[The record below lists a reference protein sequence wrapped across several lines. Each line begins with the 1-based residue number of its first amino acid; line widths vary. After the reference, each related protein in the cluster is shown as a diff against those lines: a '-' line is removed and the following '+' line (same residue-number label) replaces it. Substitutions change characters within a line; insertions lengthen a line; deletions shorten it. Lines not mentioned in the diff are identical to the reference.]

1 MVSVWHQ
8 AASYFAKSAL
18 KKTLDSYCR
27 LETSS
32 SDDALVADDGSM
44 VSVFRLD
51 GFRSLPGEQ
60 DITEACDRL
69 RVGLSPFFARPGL
82 ALQFWFG
89 HSPDLGDREI
99 NTIIDDTARIAHDNE
114 LALEDLLNER
124 RKLLPRRIYGE
135 RCYLALWTRP
145 SLLTAEDR
153 TQSQK
158 KRVAVLNDAP
168 VLTLGQIPDSALQ
181 GLATRHGS
189 FSAALKREFSAAG
202 IVVELMDAHGALY
215 VIRKVISP
223 DALGLKSN
231 WRAVLPTDFL
241 RTRMPTLNRHFNR
254 GDLSNLVWPK
264 LSSQLFPDNAEVIDS
279 KIVRIGNTVFSAFDI
294 VLPPEIVVQFND
306 LIKRVVANGTKI
318 SWRCSF
324 LVESGGFSGQVLKE
338 QLTRLL
344 VWTAPT
350 HNERIKE
357 SFDRLRKT
365 DGDGNTVVRW
375 RASFCAW
382 APADDEAMLRTQISS
397 LQEMVRSW
405 GNSHTNSL
413 VGDPLDCVMSS
424 ALALSTSSTAES
436 CAADL
441 LDVLAMAPIV
451 RPACPWQR
459 GSIIFRTADGKPF
472 PYQPGSS
479 KQNASVDIMVGTPG
493 SGKSVLMNA
502 INLGVALSP
511 QTGSSID
518 NRSILPRISIIDIGP
533 SSSGL
538 ISLIRDALPS
548 NRRHEAVFHRLKMET
563 RYAVNPFDTQL
574 CCRRP
579 FAHER
584 AFLINL
590 IGLICTPE
598 DSEAPYDGISQLA
611 EACVDEAYRYY
622 SDDENPKRYSET
634 QDLVVDET
642 LQKFGYDI
650 DDNTSWWEIT
660 DFLFSMKEY
669 HAAALAQ
676 RLAVPVIGDLIALS
690 NSETVREP
698 FVEMRVESTNELMVS
713 AFQRQITAA
722 IKQYVILA
730 SPTRFDVSNARIIAF
745 DLAAVTEATG
755 KRGRKQTA
763 VMYMMARQSVTS
775 DFWLDEDEIKD
786 FGLNETVMHYHLLR
800 YQNNRQ
806 MPKRICFDEYHL
818 TGGLGIR
825 DQVVAD
831 VRVGRKAGVQ
841 ISLASQLI
849 GDFDHSIREL
859 ATNIFLCNVPTAE
872 SVRTVMDTYDL
883 PATLQPVISR
893 LTGPEAGEGAPIVA
907 IFKLKDQT
915 YVQHFY
921 NQLGPIE
928 LWALSTTAEDT
939 ALRSILY
946 ERLGSSEARRI
957 LAKRYPNGSAKPE
970 IEAQLEAAMATGR
983 MVDDSERS
991 NVIRRMA
998 DELVKGAFH

>member
-8 AASYFAKSAL
+8 AASYFGRTAL
-18 KKTLDSYCR
+18 KNTLDAYCR

-32 SDDALVADDGSM
+32 GEHALVADDGSM

-69 RVGLSPFFARPGL
+69 RVGLSPFFSRPGL

-89 HSPDLGDREI
+89 HSPDLGEQELG
-99 NTIIDDTARIAHDNE
+99 TIIDDTARIARDNE

-124 RKLLPRRIYGE
+124 RRLLPRRVYGE

-145 SLLTAEDR
+145 SLLTTEDR
-153 TQSQK
+153 NQSQK
-158 KRVAVLNDAP
+158 KRLDVLNSAP
-168 VLTLGQIPDSALQ
+168 PMSLGQIPDSALQ
-181 GLATRHGS
+181 GLATRHES
-189 FSAALKREFSAAG
+189 FTDALGREFSAAG
-202 IVVELMDAHGALY
+202 IVVDMLNAHDALD
-215 VIRKVISP
+215 VVRRVISP
-223 DALGLKSN
+223 DAFGLKSD
-231 WRAVLPTDFL
+231 WRAVLPSDHL
-241 RTRMPTLNRHFNR
+241 RMRMPTLERHFKR
-254 GDLSNLVWPK
+254 GDLSNLVWPR
-264 LSSQLFPDNAEVIDS
+264 LSGQLFPDNAEVIDS
-279 KIVRIGNTVFSAFDI
+279 KIVQIGNTIFSGFDI

-306 LIKRVVANGTKI
+306 LIKRVIANGTKI

-324 LVESGGFSGQVLKE
+324 LIESSGFSGQVLKE

-350 HNERIKE
+350 HNGRIKE
-357 SFDRLRKT
+357 AFDRLRKT

-382 APADDEAMLRTQISS
+382 APAGKEATLRTQVSS
-397 LQEMVRSW
+397 LQEMVKSW

-451 RPACPWQR
+451 RPACPWER
-459 GSIIFRTADGKPF
+459 GSIVFRTADGKSF

-511 QTGSSID
+511 QSGATID
-518 NRSILPRISIIDIGP
+518 GKAILPRISIIDIGP

-538 ISLIRDALPS
+538 ISLIRDALPP
-548 NRRHEAVFHRLKMET
+548 NRRHEAVYHRLKMEA

-584 AFLINL
+584 AFLVNL

-598 DSEAPYDGISQLA
+598 DSDAPYDGISQLA

-622 SDDENPKRYSET
+622 SDEENPKRYSPI

-642 LQKFGYDI
+642 LQKYGFGI

-676 RLAVPVIGDLIALS
+676 RLAVPVLGDLVALS

-698 FVEMRVESTNELMVS
+698 FVEMRVKSTNELMVS

-722 IKQYVILA
+722 IKQFIILA
-730 SPTRFDVSNARIIAF
+730 SPTRFDVSNARIIAL
-745 DLAAVTEATG
+745 DLAGVTEATG
-755 KRGRKQTA
+755 KRGRRQTA
-763 VMYMMARQSVTS
+763 VMYMMARQTVTS

-786 FGLNETVMHYHLLR
+786 FGLSQGVMQYHLLR
-800 YQNNRQ
+800 FQNNRQ
-806 MPKRICFDEYHL
+806 MPKRICIDEYHL

-883 PATLQPVISR
+883 PATLKPVISR
-893 LTGPEAGEGAPIVA
+893 LSGPEAGEGAPIVA

-957 LAKRYPNGSAKPE
+957 LAKRFPTGSAKPE
-970 IEAQLEAAMATGR
+970 IEAQLEAVMATGR
-983 MVDDSERS
+983 MVDDAERS
-991 NVIRRMA
+991 NVISRMA
-998 DELVKGAFH
+998 DDLIKGAFH